1 MLRGLDY
8 AVPAIFVSVCTIGLG
23 GLFLIVA
30 WCVAISDNSKEIG
43 LYRYPSAL
51 YIYTASVFSDLLGMF
66 VLSVMPDEWEQYYI
80 LGTRLRLCIYTIF
93 MLISFVLVFVSL
105 ILLRRRNGRVRGV
118 LMIGS
123 IVLLAVNV
131 LGLVLYISMHG
142 NP

>member
-1 MLRGLDY
+1 
-8 AVPAIFVSVCTIGLG
+8 
-23 GLFLIVA
+23 
-30 WCVAISDNSKEIG
+30 
-43 LYRYPSAL
+43 
-51 YIYTASVFSDLLGMF
+51 MF

>member
-1 MLRGLDY
+1 
-8 AVPAIFVSVCTIGLG
+8 
-23 GLFLIVA
+23 
-30 WCVAISDNSKEIG
+30 
-43 LYRYPSAL
+43 
-51 YIYTASVFSDLLGMF
+51 VFSDLLGMF